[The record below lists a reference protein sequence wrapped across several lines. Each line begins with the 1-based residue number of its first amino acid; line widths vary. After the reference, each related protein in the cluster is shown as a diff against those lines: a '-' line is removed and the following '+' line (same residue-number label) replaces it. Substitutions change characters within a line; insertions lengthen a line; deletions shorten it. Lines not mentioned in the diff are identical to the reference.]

1 MNTKLK
7 IFIAI
12 SIIGSYYAY
21 RNDSWGYIMSLIPYL
36 LAFAVLLGVLVT
48 LHEFGHFIVAR
59 ICNVHVQR
67 FSIGMGPVFYKKY
80 DKHGTEF
87 ALSAVPLGGYVS
99 MITNKLIE
107 LEPESVKGLSAEQL
121 KNTFD
126 SKPKWQ
132 RASIMFAGPLANFLL
147 SIFIF
152 TTIFLNTI
160 DPQTVPVVDSANQGI
175 SYTSNSSFEPNDKIL
190 SINNTTVKDAK
201 DINLELLSYA
211 GFSGE
216 LNFLVSRSTI
226 EKPLNIKV
234 SVVDFL
240 PTSESQK
247 SPAEYM
253 GIDIS
258 YMMMPIIG
266 KVLSGGAADQGGL
279 KSNDIVLKIGSS
291 NISFAN
297 DIRAVVSENPETDL
311 EFKINREGE
320 ILYLP
325 ISIGSQLN
333 NEEMV
338 GILGVSFGTS
348 RSFGQSFS
356 KGVYETYNLSVKTLQ
371 FIGKMLTGN
380 MGTEN
385 LSGPIGIAQMA
396 GNTAQAGFLP
406 FMYLMALL
414 SISLAVLNLLP
425 IPVLDGGQLTL
436 LAVEAIRGKP
446 LPEKVENF
454 IYTGGA
460 VLVMMLMIFAV
471 FNDVSR
477 FI

>member
-7 IFIAI
+7 IFIAMA
-12 SIIGSYYAY
+12 IIGSYYAY
-21 RNDSWGYIMSLIPYL
+21 SSNSWGYLFSLIPYL

-48 LHEFGHFIVAR
+48 IHEFGHFIVAR
-59 ICNVHVQR
+59 MCNVYVQR

-107 LEPESVKGLSAEQL
+107 LDPESVKGLSEQQL

-152 TTIFLNTI
+152 TAIFLNTI
-160 DPQTVPVVDSANQGI
+160 DPQTIPVINQANQDI
-175 SYTSNSSFEPNDKIL
+175 SYTSSSTFEANDKII

-211 GFSGE
+211 GFSGD
-216 LNFLVSRSTI
+216 LNFLISRSSF
-226 EKPLNIKV
+226 ENPLNIEV
-234 SVVDFL
+234 SVIDFL

-247 SPAEYM
+247 DPTGYM
-253 GIDIS
+253 GLDIS
-258 YMMMPIIG
+258 YKMQPIIG

-279 KSNDIVLKIGSS
+279 KSNDLVLKIGSS

-297 DIRAVVSENPETDL
+297 DIRTVISDNPETNL
-311 EFKINREGE
+311 EFKINRGGE

-325 ISIGSQLN
+325 VTIGSQIG
-333 NEEMV
+333 NEETV
-338 GILGVSFGTS
+338 GVLGVSFGTS
-348 RSFGQSFS
+348 RSIGQSFS

-436 LAVEAIRGKP
+436 LGIEAIRGKP
-446 LPEKVENF
+446 LPEKAENI
-454 IYTGGA
+454 IYTGGT
-460 VLVMMLMIFAV
+460 VLVGMLMIFAI
-471 FNDVSR
+471 FNDISR
-477 FI
+477 FF